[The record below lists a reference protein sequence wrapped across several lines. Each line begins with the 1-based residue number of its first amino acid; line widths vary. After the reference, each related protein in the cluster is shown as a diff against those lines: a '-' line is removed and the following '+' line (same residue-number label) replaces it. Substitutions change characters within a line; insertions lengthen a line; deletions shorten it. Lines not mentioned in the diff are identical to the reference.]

1 MKNSDKNR
9 LLTKKII
16 SGKFKNKVL
25 KLPSKT
31 TTRSS
36 KSIVLESFFNTI
48 QFDIIDATFV
58 EVFSGSGSIG
68 LEALSRGANNILFME
83 QDRDAIKVLKENIAN
98 TDPSACEVFSG
109 DSFSNINAVISTLKR
124 KNHSAYFYIDPP
136 FSIREGM
143 EDIYDKM
150 IGMIESIPPELTE
163 LIIIEHMT
171 GLEIPENIAT
181 FTKKKSKKFGNTSL
195 TYYTPSS

>member
-1 MKNSDKNR
+1 MKNNPKNQI
-9 LLTKKII
+9 TKKII
-16 SGKFKNKVL
+16 AGKFKNRVL
-25 KLPSKT
+25 KLPSLT

-36 KSIVLESFFNTI
+36 KVIVLESFFNTI

-83 QDRDAIKVLKENIAN
+83 KDRDAIRVLKENIAV

-109 DSFSNINAVISTLKR
+109 DSFTNINAVISTLRR
-124 KNHSAYFYIDPP
+124 KNQSAYFYIDPP

-150 IGMIESIPPELTE
+150 ISMIVSIPSELVE
-163 LIIIEHMT
+163 LITIEHMS
-171 GLEIPENIAT
+171 GLDIPDNIGT
-181 FTKKKSKKFGNTSL
+181 FRKKKSKKFGNTTL
-195 TYYTPSS
+195 TYMI